1 MPIKKKRVYRR
12 KALAQQGSPSPLPA
26 STGVATPNAETAA
39 KESQGGV
46 QTVQA
51 RARGSSPSTPTKTTR
66 KPKQGHWTRQEIMF
80 LFHEV
85 FPQNRTMDW
94 QRVARIVG
102 REAADCEARMPVLIN
117 DLETSITDKYP
128 SI

>member
-1 MPIKKKRVYRR
+1 MIEV
-12 KALAQQGSPSPLPA
+12 AEHLSLAQQ
-26 STGVATPNAETAA
+26 
-39 KESQGGV
+39 
-46 QTVQA
+46 
-51 RARGSSPSTPTKTTR
+51 
-66 KPKQGHWTRQEIMF
+66 QGHWTRQEIMF

-117 DLETSITDKYP
+117 DLETSISKLPLHDLFCLALVPLTDTHIVHIADKYP